1 MESAADYLFANSP
14 LPVSPPRRTRRGGWK
29 PRRPLQ
35 SRPSPNC
42 SRQPRQSHLISTKAD
57 IQISRKHSTPWR
69 ANRGVLEAR
78 ATFSAAK
85 LPFFTRLSHSASW
98 ISKREQRFP
107 RVFLKNKPETRD
119 GRTDGF
125 WNLASWNFLF
135 ASDERRREEE
145 RFDEGD

>member
-1 MESAADYLFANSP
+1 MRVALPTRAPIYSNLFQPSDNLRTVSLAKDKHSNRGMESAADYLFANSP

-35 SRPSPNC
+35 SRPPPNC

-69 ANRGVLEAR
+69 VNRGRVLEAR

-85 LPFFTRLSHSASW
+85 LPFFTRLSHSAS
-98 ISKREQRFP
+98 
-107 RVFLKNKPETRD
+107 
-119 GRTDGF
+119 
-125 WNLASWNFLF
+125 
-135 ASDERRREEE
+135 
-145 RFDEGD
+145 